1 MKKIRYRLEWLG
13 LNIAVKLVSLLSRRA
28 CYSAGQFIGSC
39 AATLDRAGRRVAL
52 SNLEVAF
59 GDQLSPRRRAQI
71 VRESYQG
78 FIGTMLEL
86 LWSPR
91 MNRDNHRAWFE
102 IVNFEETLAQAGPG
116 RGIIFITFHYGNFE
130 WAAHIP
136 SWRGHRGM
144 VLTREFNNP
153 LLGPVFD
160 KLRTHSGNEV
170 VPREGGLIRMYK
182 ALKRG
187 THLAIA
193 IDLTLK
199 PWDPCVAVECFGLKK
214 CVTYAHAWLHQ
225 RTGAPIVPVIC
236 ESIGGGRYRLQ
247 VCPEIKV
254 QRGMSIVEIT
264 QACWD
269 ELERI
274 VRKNPSPWIW
284 MYKHWRYK
292 LAGSARPYPFYAQ
305 VGRGFERRLNRARAE
320 LERQIVE

>member
-1 MKKIRYRLEWLG
+1 MKKIRYWLEWLG
-13 LNIAVKLVSLLSRRA
+13 LIIAIKLVSLLSRKA
-28 CYSAGQFIGSC
+28 CDTAAQFIGSC

-52 SNLEVAF
+52 SNLEAAF
-59 GDQLSPRRRAQI
+59 GDQMSTRDRARI
-71 VRESYQG
+71 VRECYQG
-78 FIGTMLEL
+78 FTRTMLDL

-116 RGIIFITFHYGNFE
+116 RGVIFITFHYGNFE
-130 WAAHIP
+130 WAAHTIGL
-136 SWRGHRGM
+136 RGHRGM
-144 VLTREFNNP
+144 VLTREFANP
-153 LLGPVFD
+153 LLGPLFD
-160 KLRTHSGNEV
+160 QLRTHSGNES
-170 VPREGGLIRMYK
+170 VPRERGLLRMYK

-193 IDLTLK
+193 TDLTLK
-199 PWDPCVAVECFGLKK
+199 PQNPCVAIDCFGLKK
-214 CVTYAHAWLHQ
+214 CVTYAHAWLHL

-236 ESIGGGRYRLQ
+236 ASIGDGRYRLQ
-247 VCPEIKV
+247 VYPKIEIPK
-254 QRGMSIVEIT
+254 GASIVQIT

-274 VRKNPSPWIW
+274 VRANPGPWIW

-292 LAGSARPYPFYAQ
+292 LAGPAKLYPFYAQ
-305 VGRGFERRLNRARAE
+305 VGRGFERRLNQAMAE